1 MSENGSFLKER
12 LLEAMKGALRAKDQ
26 VRLDTIRLVLAEI
39 KNAEIDKRGPL
50 GEEEIVALIR
60 RGIKKREESIEYFE
74 KGNRPELLEKA
85 RREIEVLKEFL
96 PSQLSQEEIVHI
108 VREVLHSCPAGAS
121 FGVVMKEV
129 MAQVKGRAEGQ
140 VVSAVVRQE
149 MNNMR

>member
-1 MSENGSFLKER
+1 MSESGSFLKEH

-50 GEEEIVALIR
+50 EEEEIVALIR

-85 RREIEVLKEFL
+85 RREIEVLREFL

-108 VREVLHSCPAGAS
+108 VREVLHSYPAGTS
-121 FGVVMKEV
+121 FGAIMKEV
-129 MAQVKGRAEGQ
+129 MARVQGRAEGQ
-140 VVSAVVRQE
+140 VVSALVRQE
-149 MNNMR
+149 MNMR